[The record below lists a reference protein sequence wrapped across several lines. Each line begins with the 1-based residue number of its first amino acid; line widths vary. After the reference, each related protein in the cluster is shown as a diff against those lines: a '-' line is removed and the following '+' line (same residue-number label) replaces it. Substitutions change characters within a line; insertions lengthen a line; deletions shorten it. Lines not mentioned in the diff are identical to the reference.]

1 MYDGPNETAA
11 VTTAQAQS
19 PAQEFRL
26 PRGPRILSLFATV
39 FIGLVSA
46 FLAGAA
52 IVAFGRHWG
61 LGLFMGAVACF
72 CAGLTAYVWR
82 DYRGKAGLRIV
93 LDRDAVRLD
102 LPAGRSLIHRLPAQ
116 RLIVPYAEIAAVE
129 TRLEAY
135 RSFGMANMQRAYALR
150 GRNGDVAF
158 LFEDRALATG
168 LATTFFGDVANRL
181 AERAGVPL
189 RDLGMVEGRGGFLAV
204 WGASAQAWTASSLPP
219 ERQAWLWS
227 KAALTGRLLG
237 VFAAI
242 ILLVYLLR
250 ALFG

>member
-1 MYDGPNETAA
+1 MSEGSHEAFVAA
-11 VTTAQAQS
+11 AQEAA

-26 PRGPRILSLFATV
+26 PRGPRILSLFAAT
-39 FIGLVSA
+39 FIGLVSV

-52 IVAFGRHWG
+52 IVAFGQHWG

-93 LDRDAVRLD
+93 LDRDAVHFD
-102 LPAGRSLIHRLPAQ
+102 LPAGRSLIHRLQAQ
-116 RLIVPYAEIAAVE
+116 RLTVPYADIAAIE

-150 GRNGDVAF
+150 GKTGEAVF

-168 LATTFFGDVANRL
+168 LETSFFGDLANRL

-189 RDLGMVEGRGGFLAV
+189 RDLGMVEGHGGFLAV
-204 WGASAQAWTASSLPP
+204 WGASAMAWTAPPLPA
-219 ERQAWLWS
+219 ERQARLWR
-227 KAALTGRLLG
+227 KAAITGRLLG
-237 VFAAI
+237 VFSAI
-242 ILLVYLLR
+242 ILLIYVLR
-250 ALFG
+250 ALFR